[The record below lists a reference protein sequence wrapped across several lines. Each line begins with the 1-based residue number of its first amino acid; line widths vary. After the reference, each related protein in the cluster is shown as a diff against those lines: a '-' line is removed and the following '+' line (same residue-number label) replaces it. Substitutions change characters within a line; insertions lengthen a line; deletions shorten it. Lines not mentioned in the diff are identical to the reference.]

1 MEFQE
6 HKPSDRLLPVKDLY
20 TYLHKLVHRK
30 LWLKVLIAML
40 VGILLGA
47 YFATTPTWIEPRF
60 QETLINWIAFPGNL
74 FIRVVQMIMIP
85 LMFSSVVQGIA
96 GGDSTEYLKKSGP
109 RLLLYYGMTTTTVLI
124 FAVIL
129 ASVIQPGNYMDA
141 SSLLTAEMAL
151 NADAMRE
158 TNTLLS
164 FGKVPEMIVGLLPAN
179 PLQAMVAGDMLSIV
193 IFAIIT
199 GVTLANI
206 PANTAVP
213 LLKVLYSVQEI
224 TMAIT
229 RWAMKLAP
237 IAVFGLMCQVTSKVG
252 IGTIMGL
259 SMFMLTVV
267 IGLAIVVVVYC
278 MILLF
283 VAKTNIKDFFSS
295 AKDVLLLGFSM
306 GSSAAVMPL
315 TLKTAEEK
323 MGINTSVSR
332 FIIPIGVS
340 INMDGTAVFQAIAT
354 IFLAQVYGLQLDPPT
369 LMIVIITTILASIG
383 TPSAPG
389 AGVIVLGSV
398 LATIGI
404 PVTAIALIIGVDR
417 LLGMFR
423 TSVNVMG
430 DLVTCQVFNRMYLKE
445 IALKEAEEKKIL

>member
-1 MEFQE
+1 MEFRE
-6 HKPSDRLLPVKDLY
+6 HKPSERLLPVKDLY
-20 TYLHKLVHRK
+20 TYLQKLVQRK
-30 LWLKVLIAML
+30 LWLKVLIAMV

-47 YFATTPTWIEPRF
+47 YFATDPEWINDRF
-60 QETLINWIAFPGNL
+60 QQTLINWIAFPGNL

-96 GGDSTEYLKKSGP
+96 GGNNTEYLKKSGP
-109 RLLLYYGMTTTTVLI
+109 RLLLYYGMTTTTVLVL
-124 FAVIL
+124 AVIL
-129 ASVIQPGNYMDA
+129 ASIIQPGNYMDA
-141 SSLLTAEMAL
+141 TSLLTAEMAL
-151 NADAMRE
+151 NPDSIKE
-158 TNTLLS
+158 TSTVLS
-164 FGKVPEMIVGLLPAN
+164 FGNVPEMIVGLLPAN
-179 PLQAMVAGDMLSIV
+179 PLQALVAGDMLSIV

-199 GVTLANI
+199 GITLANI
-206 PANTAVP
+206 PSDTAVP

-252 IGTIMGL
+252 IETIMGL

-267 IGLAIVVVVYC
+267 IGLFLVVIIYC
-278 MILLF
+278 IILLF
-283 VAKTNIKDFFSS
+283 FAKVNLKHFFSDS
-295 AKDVLLLGFSM
+295 KDVLLLAFSM
-306 GSSAAVMPL
+306 ASSAAVMPL

-323 MGINTSVSR
+323 MGIDPSVSR

-354 IFLAQVYGLQLDPPT
+354 IFLAQVYGLQLDIPT

-445 IALKEAEEKKIL
+445 VKEKEM